1 MDRTESYLSI
11 LDAAA
16 KIQLNVALILEAKAL
31 HAEKSRN
38 WICHH
43 LSTAAYE
50 NNADH
55 LKNTSEIHEQLI
67 SVIEGI
73 TKMEVAFAKN
83 LNLLIGQDEEEASGM
98 GAGGGLG
105 DMFNFGSGSGIGIGS
120 GLDK

>member
-1 MDRTESYLSI
+1 LDRTESYLSI

-55 LKNTSEIHEQLI
+55 IKKTSEIHEQLI
-67 SVIEGI
+67 AVIDGI

-83 LNLLIGQDEEEASGM
+83 LNLLIGQEEEAASNTGV
-98 GAGGGLG
+98 GGGLG
-105 DMFNFGSGSGIGIGS
+105 DMFNLGGGIGNGF
-120 GLDK
+120 DK